1 MGASRVNGASVRIPS
16 WLGPAFVYAISI
28 ACLYWVY
35 RDFNWQAELPRLRQ
49 IHWLWI
55 LLAVST
61 DILVYVSQAWR
72 WNLLLSPVV
81 RVPLWRSVQAIYIG
95 LFANELLPLRSGEAI
110 RCYLQAHWSKISF
123 PVAISSALI
132 ERLLDGVWLILAFF
146 LTTFFVR
153 VDANL
158 KYGAGVLALIVL
170 AIGVLL
176 AFAVHR
182 RDEAADALARHSWL
196 RVLRHLIE
204 GLHAMGRSNSF
215 FAAAAASFVYL
226 ALQAVPIFSMIRG
239 YGLAELTFGHA
250 ICVLVVLRLGTVIP
264 GPPGNIGL
272 FNAFATAGLML
283 LGVDRQTAKGLS
295 GVMFF
300 IITVPLLLA
309 GCVAVAMTGL
319 KLRDLQRKAHSQL
332 TKREETAQ
340 PV

>member
-1 MGASRVNGASVRIPS
+1 MGASNANGTSVRIPS
-16 WLGPAFVYAISI
+16 WLGPAVVYAISI
-28 ACLYWVY
+28 GCLYYVY
-35 RDFNWQAELPRLRQ
+35 RDFNWEAELPRLRN
-49 IHWLWI
+49 IHWMWI
-55 LLAVST
+55 LLAVVT

-81 RVPLWRSVQAIYIG
+81 RVPLLRSVQAIYIG

-123 PVAISSALI
+123 PVAVSSALI

-146 LTTFFVR
+146 LTTFFVK

-158 KYGAGVLALIVL
+158 KYGAGVLALIVMTL
-170 AIGVLL
+170 GVLL

-182 RDEAADALARHSWL
+182 RDESADVLARHSWL
-196 RVLRHLIE
+196 KIFRHLIE
-204 GLHAMGRSNSF
+204 GLHAMGQSRSF
-215 FAAAAASFVYL
+215 FAAACVSFLYL
-226 ALQAVPIFSMIRG
+226 ALQAVPIYAMIRG
-239 YGLAELTFGHA
+239 YGLELTFGHA

-264 GPPGNIGL
+264 GPPGNIGV
-272 FNAFATAGLML
+272 FNAFAMAGLML

-300 IITVPLLLA
+300 IITVPLLIA

-319 KLRDLQRKAHSQL
+319 KLRDIQRKAQSQM
-332 TKREETAQ
+332 TDREETT
-340 PV
+340 PVR

>member
-1 MGASRVNGASVRIPS
+1 MGASNANGTSLRIPS
-16 WLGPAFVYAISI
+16 WLGPAIVYAISI
-28 ACLYWVY
+28 GCLYWVY
-35 RDFNWQAELPRLRQ
+35 RDFDWHAELPRLRN

-55 LLAVST
+55 ILAVST
-61 DILVYVSQAWR
+61 DILVYITQAWR
-72 WNLLLSPVV
+72 WNLLLSPIV
-81 RVPLWRSVQAIYIG
+81 RVPLGRSVQAIYIG

-123 PVAISSALI
+123 PVAVSSALI

-146 LTTFFVR
+146 LTTLFVK

-158 KYGAGVLALIVL
+158 KYGAGVLALIVMTL
-170 AIGVLL
+170 GVLL

-182 RDEAADALARHSWL
+182 RDESADVLARHSWL
-196 RVLRHLIE
+196 RVFRHLIE
-204 GLHAMGRSNSF
+204 GLHAMGQSRSF
-215 FAAAAASFVYL
+215 FAAAGVSFLYL

-239 YGLAELTFGHA
+239 YGLDLTFGHA

-272 FNAFATAGLML
+272 FNAFAVAALML

-300 IITVPLLLA
+300 IITVPLLVA
-309 GCVAVAMTGL
+309 GCVAVALTGF
-319 KLRDLQRKAHSQL
+319 KLRDLQRKARSEL
-332 TKREETAQ
+332 SDREETTL

>member
-1 MGASRVNGASVRIPS
+1 MGASNANGTSVRIPS
-16 WLGPAFVYAISI
+16 WLGPAVVYAISI
-28 ACLYWVY
+28 GCLYYVY
-35 RDFNWQAELPRLRQ
+35 RDFNWEAELPRLRN
-49 IHWLWI
+49 IHWMWI
-55 LLAVST
+55 LLAVVT

-81 RVPLWRSVQAIYIG
+81 RVPLLRSVQAIYIG

-123 PVAISSALI
+123 PVAVSSALI

-146 LTTFFVR
+146 LTTFFVK

-158 KYGAGVLALIVL
+158 KYGAGVLALIVMTL
-170 AIGVLL
+170 GVLL

-182 RDEAADALARHSWL
+182 RDESADVLARHSWL
-196 RVLRHLIE
+196 KIFRHLIE
-204 GLHAMGRSNSF
+204 GLHAMGQSRSF
-215 FAAAAASFVYL
+215 FAAACVSFLYL
-226 ALQAVPIFSMIRG
+226 ALQAVPIYAMIRG
-239 YGLAELTFGHA
+239 YGLELTFGHA

-264 GPPGNIGL
+264 GPPGNIGV
-272 FNAFATAGLML
+272 FNAFAMAGLML

-300 IITVPLLLA
+300 IITVPLLIA

-319 KLRDLQRKAHSQL
+319 KLRDIQRKAQSQM
-332 TKREETAQ
+332 TDQEETT
-340 PV
+340 PVR